1 MLILYTKTNKLLS
14 KKYNGFQSLYIKRI
28 SSTKELMATL
38 HNKGLFIPI
47 WNALKCISYLSK
59 ESSRSSYICVTGMY
73 FIDALKF

>member
-1 MLILYTKTNKLLS
+1 
-14 KKYNGFQSLYIKRI
+14 
-28 SSTKELMATL
+28 MATL